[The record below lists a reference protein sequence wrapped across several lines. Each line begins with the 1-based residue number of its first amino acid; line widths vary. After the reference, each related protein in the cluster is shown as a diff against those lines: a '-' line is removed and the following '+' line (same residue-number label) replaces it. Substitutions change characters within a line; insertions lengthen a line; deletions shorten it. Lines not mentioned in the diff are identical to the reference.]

1 MNTVVTGQKL
11 FYLIDAKNQ
20 IAGRLASKIVPILM
34 GKHKPIYSPHLGQE
48 CGDHVVIVNA
58 KHVALTGDKWKRKMY
73 RWHTGYAGGL
83 KEYTA
88 EQRHERFPTYVLET
102 AIKRMLPKSN
112 STTRKLKMSRVHI
125 FPEDVHTY
133 EAQQP
138 IPLDLLGTDAV
149 YAEKENI

>member
-1 MNTVVTGQKL
+1 MNSIITGQKL

-20 IAGRLASKIVPILM
+20 VVGRLASKIVPILI
-34 GKHKPIYSPHLGQE
+34 GKHKPIHAPHLGQE
-48 CGDHVVIVNA
+48 CGDHVVIINA

-102 AIKRMLPKSN
+102 AIKRMLPKN
-112 STTRKLKMSRVHI
+112 SSGMRKLRMTRVHI
-125 FPEDVHTY
+125 FPEDSHTF

-138 IPLDLLGTDAV
+138 VPIDLLGSDAV
-149 YAEKENI
+149 YSQTDY